1 MPRAF
6 DYLVDAA
13 GLAQVMFDTPE
24 KRVNLWSADTLDE
37 LEQVLAELT
46 ARGDLAGIVFRSA
59 KPDTFIAGA
68 DIEMLASVDSRESAI
83 ALARRGQEVF
93 QRVADVSVPTV
104 AAIHG
109 ACVGG
114 GLEFALA
121 CSFRVATDDRSTRLG
136 FPEVQLGII
145 PAWGGTQ
152 RAPRLIGLQQA
163 LQLIL
168 TSRLVSGSR
177 AKRIGLVDRVVPVT
191 KLVDAAEEVARAAFG
206 GRRVPGGGGRGLAGY
221 VLERNPVGRKV
232 VFNQSRRRVR
242 ERTGGHYPA
251 PRAAIDAVEAGQVGG
266 LAAGFEAEAAAV
278 GELATSSTARNLMW
292 LYQCRETVRKPLPE
306 GTPRTVKRLG
316 ILGAGVM
323 GGGIAEVA
331 AYNGIEVRLKDIAA
345 DQVAAGLAHASKIA
359 RRLERKGKF
368 TRREVRQL
376 MNRISGTTSYRGF
389 QRSDVVVEA
398 IVEDLEIKRRVLAE
412 LESVVGPETVLAT
425 NTSSLLVDDLA
436 TALDDPDRFGGLH
449 FFNPVEKMPLV
460 EIVRGEHTSPTAVAT
475 LHKLACDLGKTPVVV
490 GDGPGF
496 WVNRLLMPYLNEAAH
511 LYAEGV
517 SIEALDHA
525 LEKFGL
531 PMGPLALLDEI
542 GLDVAAK
549 VGKVMAA
556 AFPDRMRPHALL
568 QRLEHSGRMGKKSG
582 RGFYLYEGGRRK
594 SADGDLRAELGMG
607 SEGVGEAAVF
617 DADYLV
623 TRCVYPMV
631 NEASRALTERIVAS
645 PGDGDL
651 ALVMGIGWP
660 PFRGGL
666 LRWADDVGLAPIVD
680 RLDEWSAALDSRF
693 APAPE
698 LRERARWEGGFYGA
712 PRMTVPSAED
722 SQPGLGL

>member
-6 DYLVDAA
+6 DYFVDAA

-24 KRVNLWSADTLDE
+24 KRVNLWSAETFDE

-46 ARGDLAGIVFRSA
+46 ARGDLAGVVFRSA

-152 RAPRLIGLQQA
+152 RAPRLIGLQHG

-177 AKRIGLVDRVVPVT
+177 AKRIGLVDRVVPAS
-191 KLVDAAEEVARAAFG
+191 KLVDSAEEVARAAFG
-206 GRRVPGGGGRGLAGY
+206 GRRVPGGGGRGLAGL

-251 PRAAIDAVEAGQVGG
+251 PLAAIDAVEAGQVGG

-278 GELATSSTARNLMW
+278 GELATSPTARNLMW
-292 LYQCRETVRKPLPE
+292 LYQRRENSRKPLAE
-306 GTPRTVKRLG
+306 GSPRTVKRLG
-316 ILGAGVM
+316 LLGAGVM

-331 AYNGIEVRLKDIAA
+331 AYNGIEVRLKDITA

-359 RRLERKGKF
+359 RGLERKGKF

-389 QRSDVVVEA
+389 QRSDVVIEA

-412 LESVVGPETVLAT
+412 LESIVGPETVLAT

-436 TALDDPDRFGGLH
+436 TALDQPGRFGGLH

-460 EIVRGEHTSPTAVAT
+460 EVVRGEHTSPTVVAT
-475 LHKLACDLGKTPVVV
+475 LHRLARDLGKTPVVV

-517 SIEALDHA
+517 SIEVLDNA

-556 AFPDRMRPHALL
+556 AYPDRMRPHSLL

-582 RGFYLYEGGRRK
+582 RGFYLYERGRRK
-594 SADGDLRAELGMG
+594 SADGDLRAELGIG
-607 SEGVGEAAVF
+607 SEGIGEAAVF

-631 NEASRALTERIVAS
+631 NEASRALTEQIVAS

-666 LRWADDVGLAPIVD
+666 LRWADDVGLTPIVD
-680 RLDEWSAALDSRF
+680 RLDEWSAAIDSRF

-698 LRERARWEGGFYGA
+698 LRERARWDGGFYGT
-712 PRMTVPSAED
+712 PRVTVPGAED